1 MDIASINKQALA
13 QTYYI
18 LDGFDDITK
27 NKVPNSLLDTIKE
40 NMDIQYKNTTELLIE
55 TKELLYAILN
65 KYILSQSQKEKLA
78 EYYRFYDA
86 KIEEEKAKK
95 YQNEDLF
102 KNNKIET
109 EQTEQTETKEN
120 VSLVQYKENV
130 FVRFWNR
137 IKSIF
142 KRNQGY

>member
-18 LDGFDDITK
+18 INSFDDNTK
-27 NKVPNSLLDTIKE
+27 NKLPNSLFNTIKE
-40 NMDIQYKNTTELLIE
+40 NMDNQYQNTSELLIE

-65 KYILSQSQKEKLA
+65 KYVLSQSQKDKLA

-86 KIEEEKAKK
+86 RMEEEKSKK
-95 YQNEDLF
+95 YQYEDLF

-109 EQTEQTETKEN
+109 EPKEVKEN
-120 VSLVQYKENV
+120 ISLVQYKENL
-130 FVRFWNR
+130 FTKILNR
-137 IKSIF
+137 LKIIL
-142 KRNQGY
+142 KRN